1 MNSSLENNSRVIVP
15 ASADEAEFIDDKI
28 VAFNKKAVPF
38 TQEQT
43 PIFKN
48 YIFKE
53 NGRVIAGINAFIYHW
68 GVLYIDVIFVDE
80 EFRGQKLGA
89 KLLDQVE
96 EEARL
101 MGASLSHLDTFDF
114 QAKDFYLKQG
124 YEIFGELNDCPPGH
138 TRFYLKKI
146 L

>member
-1 MNSSLENNSRVIVP
+1 MILYQQVRTRV
-15 ASADEAEFIDDKI
+15 EFIDDKI

-48 YIFKE
+48 YIIKE